1 MADPLGDQ
9 DHGLSGASKRPAQT
23 IEGTATEIS
32 EEAAGGD
39 AAREAEA
46 AAGAERPDIAGD
58 AAPGVDAALPPAQA
72 SLPELKSFITHL
84 AAGVL
89 GGLIGVVG
97 LALAWGGFGG
107 GEPSGPQPDIAAL
120 EARIAKLETAPPAA
134 GDGEALAQLE
144 AQVEALE
151 TGVKETSP
159 KLADLADR
167 VGQLE
172 TSLKAISQSASDGGS
187 VASAAAIAQQIA
199 EAEQRLDATLADA
212 LAKAETD
219 TVSTLQAM
227 QSAIAELKAKIGA
240 LAELGT
246 GDGAATGPALAA
258 LTERLAKLEAALP
271 ELAAAIGKENN
282 GAKSA
287 AAAIAFAN
295 LRAAVSD
302 GRPYAAELDTISALV
317 PSVGD
322 LGVLPAYA
330 EKGIPTV
337 PDLARS
343 FVVGKEG
350 AQVATAPASS
360 GSLVDTLMAS
370 AQSLVTI
377 KRIAEP
383 TTGQGPGAA
392 LARAKAAL
400 DKGDLA
406 AAVKEVETLDG
417 ASREAFAAWL
427 GQAHA
432 RLSADETLIQLES
445 TLLVSVGSNPQAPRQ
460 HAQ

>member
-1 MADPLGDQ
+1 MADPFSDQ
-9 DHGLSGASKRPAQT
+9 DHGPGGASKRPAQT

-46 AAGAERPDIAGD
+46 AADHPDIAGE
-58 AAPGVDAALPPAQA
+58 APHDVDAALPPAQA
-72 SLPELKSFITHL
+72 SLPELKSFVTHL

-89 GGLIGVVG
+89 GGLVGVVG
-97 LALAWGGFGG
+97 LALAWGGLGG
-107 GEPSGPQPDIAAL
+107 GGSSGPQPDIAAL
-120 EARIAKLETAPPAA
+120 EARIAKLETAPPAS
-134 GDGEALAQLE
+134 GDGEALAQLK
-144 AQVEALE
+144 AQVETLE

-199 EAEQRLDATLADA
+199 EAEQRLDAKLADA
-212 LAKAETD
+212 LAANA
-219 TVSTLQAM
+219 SSLQEM

-246 GDGAATGPALAA
+246 GNGAAAGPALAA
-258 LTERLAKLEAALP
+258 RLARLEAAMP

-302 GRPYAAELDTISALV
+302 GRPYATELDTIGALV

-330 EKGIPTV
+330 EKGIPTA
-337 PDLARS
+337 PDLART
-343 FVVGKEG
+343 FVVAKEG

-377 KRIAEP
+377 KRLDEP

-400 DKGDLA
+400 DQGDLA

>member
-1 MADPLGDQ
+1 MADPFSDQ
-9 DHGLSGASKRPAQT
+9 DHGLTAASKRPAQT

-39 AAREAEA
+39 AARETEA
-46 AAGAERPDIAGD
+46 AAGADRPDIAGEV
-58 AAPGVDAALPPAQA
+58 PHGVDAALPPAQT
-72 SLPELKSFITHL
+72 SLPELKSFVTHL

-89 GGLIGVVG
+89 GGLVGVVG
-97 LALAWGGFGG
+97 LALAWGGLGG
-107 GEPSGPQPDIAAL
+107 GGSSGPQPDIAAL
-120 EARIAKLETAPPAA
+120 EARIAKLETAPPAS
-134 GDGEALAQLE
+134 GDGEALAQLK

-151 TGVKETSP
+151 TGVNETSP

-199 EAEQRLDATLADA
+199 EAEQRLDAKLADA
-212 LAKAETD
+212 LAANA
-219 TVSTLQAM
+219 SSLQEM

-343 FVVGKEG
+343 FVVAKEG

-377 KRIAEP
+377 KRLDEP

-392 LARAKAAL
+392 LARAKATL
-400 DKGDLA
+400 DQGDLA

>member
-1 MADPLGDQ
+1 MADPFSDQ
-9 DHGLSGASKRPAQT
+9 DHGPGGAGKRPAQT

-32 EEAAGGD
+32 EESAGGD

-46 AAGAERPDIAGD
+46 AAGADRPDIAGEV
-58 AAPGVDAALPPAQA
+58 PHGVDAALPPAQT
-72 SLPELKSFITHL
+72 SLPELKSFVTHL

-89 GGLIGVVG
+89 GGLVGVVG
-97 LALAWGGFGG
+97 LALAWGGLGG
-107 GEPSGPQPDIAAL
+107 GGSSGPQPDIAAL
-120 EARIAKLETAPPAA
+120 EARIAKLETAPPAS
-134 GDGEALAQLE
+134 GDGEALAQLK

-151 TGVKETSP
+151 TGVNETSP

-199 EAEQRLDATLADA
+199 EAEQRLDAKLADA
-212 LAKAETD
+212 LAANA
-219 TVSTLQAM
+219 SSLQEM

-343 FVVGKEG
+343 FVVAKEG

-377 KRIAEP
+377 KRLDEP

-400 DKGDLA
+400 DQGDLA
-406 AAVKEVETLDG
+406 AAVKEVETLDS

>member
-1 MADPLGDQ
+1 MADPFSDQ
-9 DHGLSGASKRPAQT
+9 DHGLTGASKRPAQT

-39 AAREAEA
+39 AARETEA
-46 AAGAERPDIAGD
+46 AAGADRPDIAGEV
-58 AAPGVDAALPPAQA
+58 PHGVDAALPPAQT
-72 SLPELKSFITHL
+72 SLPELKSFVTHL

-89 GGLIGVVG
+89 GGLVGVVG
-97 LALAWGGFGG
+97 LALAWGGLGG
-107 GEPSGPQPDIAAL
+107 GGSSGPQPDIAAL
-120 EARIAKLETAPPAA
+120 EARIAKLETAPPAS
-134 GDGEALAQLE
+134 GDGEALAQLK

-151 TGVKETSP
+151 TGVNETSP

-199 EAEQRLDATLADA
+199 EAEQRLDAKLADA
-212 LAKAETD
+212 LAANA
-219 TVSTLQAM
+219 SSLQEM

-343 FVVGKEG
+343 FVVAKEG

-377 KRIAEP
+377 KRIDEP

>member
-1 MADPLGDQ
+1 MADPFSDQ
-9 DHGLSGASKRPAQT
+9 DHGPGGASKRPAQT

-46 AAGAERPDIAGD
+46 AADHPDIAGE
-58 AAPGVDAALPPAQA
+58 APDGVDAALPPAQA
-72 SLPELKSFITHL
+72 SLPELKSFVTHL

-89 GGLIGVVG
+89 GGLVGVVG
-97 LALAWGGFGG
+97 LALAWSGLGG
-107 GEPSGPQPDIAAL
+107 GGSSGPQPDIAAL
-120 EARIAKLETAPPAA
+120 EARIAKLETAPPAS
-134 GDGEALAQLE
+134 GDGEALAQLK
-144 AQVEALE
+144 AQVETLE

-159 KLADLADR
+159 KLAHLADR

-199 EAEQRLDATLADA
+199 EAEQRLDAKLADA
-212 LAKAETD
+212 LAANA
-219 TVSTLQAM
+219 SSLQEM

-246 GDGAATGPALAA
+246 GNGAAAGPALAA
-258 LTERLAKLEAALP
+258 RLARLEAAMP

-302 GRPYAAELDTISALV
+302 GRPYATELDTIGALV

-330 EKGIPTV
+330 EKGIPTA
-337 PDLARS
+337 PDLART
-343 FVVGKEG
+343 FVVAKEG

-377 KRIAEP
+377 KRLDEP
-383 TTGQGPGAA
+383 TTGQGPSAA

-400 DKGDLA
+400 DQGDLA

>member
-1 MADPLGDQ
+1 MADPFSDQ
-9 DHGLSGASKRPAQT
+9 DHGLTGASKRPAQT

-39 AAREAEA
+39 AARETEA
-46 AAGAERPDIAGD
+46 AAGADRPDIAGEV
-58 AAPGVDAALPPAQA
+58 PHGVDAALPPAQT
-72 SLPELKSFITHL
+72 SLPELKSFVTHL

-89 GGLIGVVG
+89 GGLVGVVG
-97 LALAWGGFGG
+97 LALAWGGLGG
-107 GEPSGPQPDIAAL
+107 GGSSGPQPDIAAL
-120 EARIAKLETAPPAA
+120 EARIAKLETAPPAS
-134 GDGEALAQLE
+134 GDGEALAQLK

-151 TGVKETSP
+151 TGVNETSP

-199 EAEQRLDATLADA
+199 EAEQRLDAKLADA
-212 LAKAETD
+212 LAANA
-219 TVSTLQAM
+219 SSLQEM

-246 GDGAATGPALAA
+246 GDGAATGPVLAA

-343 FVVGKEG
+343 FVVAKEG

-377 KRIAEP
+377 KRIDEP

>member
-1 MADPLGDQ
+1 MADPFSDQ
-9 DHGLSGASKRPAQT
+9 DHGPGGASKRPAQT

-46 AAGAERPDIAGD
+46 AADHPDIAGE
-58 AAPGVDAALPPAQA
+58 APHDVDAALPPAQA
-72 SLPELKSFITHL
+72 SLPELKSFVTHL

-89 GGLIGVVG
+89 GGLVGVVG
-97 LALAWGGFGG
+97 LALAWGGLGG
-107 GEPSGPQPDIAAL
+107 GGSSGPQPDIAAL
-120 EARIAKLETAPPAA
+120 EARIAKLETAPPAS
-134 GDGEALAQLE
+134 GDGEALAQLK
-144 AQVEALE
+144 AQVETLE

-159 KLADLADR
+159 KLADFADR

-199 EAEQRLDATLADA
+199 EAEQRLDAKLADA
-212 LAKAETD
+212 LAANA
-219 TVSTLQAM
+219 SSLQEM

-246 GDGAATGPALAA
+246 GNGAAAGPALAA
-258 LTERLAKLEAALP
+258 LTERLARLEAAMP

-302 GRPYAAELDTISALV
+302 GRPYATELDTIGALV

-330 EKGIPTV
+330 EKGIPTA
-337 PDLARS
+337 PDLART
-343 FVVGKEG
+343 FVVAKEG

-377 KRIAEP
+377 KRLDEP

-400 DKGDLA
+400 DQGDLA

>member
-1 MADPLGDQ
+1 MADPFSDPDQ
-9 DHGLSGASKRPAQT
+9 GPGGMSKRPAQT
-23 IEGTATEIS
+23 IDGTATEITEDS
-32 EEAAGGD
+32 A
-39 AAREAEA
+39 AAREPEPAVDDA
-46 AAGAERPDIAGD
+46 RPELAGD
-58 AAPGVDAALPPAQA
+58 AAKDGVDAALPPAQA
-72 SLPELKSFITHL
+72 SVGELKSFVTHL

-97 LALAWGGFGG
+97 LAFAWGGLGG
-107 GEPSGPQPDIAAL
+107 GEPSGPQPDLAAL
-120 EARIAKLETAPPAA
+120 EARIAKLESTPPASA
-134 GDGEALAQLE
+134 DSEALAQLNS
-144 AQVEALE
+144 QVEALE
-151 TGVKETSP
+151 TGVKETAP

-167 VGQLE
+167 VTQLE

-199 EAEQRLDATLADA
+199 DAEQRLDAKLAEA
-212 LAKAETD
+212 LAKAEA
-219 TVSTLQAM
+219 SNAASLQEM
-227 QSAIAELKAKIGA
+227 QTAIAELKAKIGA

-246 GDGAATGPALAA
+246 SDSAAAGPELTA

-271 ELAAAIGKENN
+271 ELIAAIGKENA
-282 GAKSA
+282 GAEAA

-302 GRPYAAELDTISALV
+302 GRPYAAELDTITAIV

-337 PDLARS
+337 PELTRTFA
-343 FVVGKEG
+343 VAKEG
-350 AQVATAPASS
+350 ALVTAAPAAS
-360 GSLVDTLMAS
+360 GGSIVDTLMAS

-377 KRIAEP
+377 KRIDEP
-383 TTGQGPGAA
+383 PTGEGPGAA

-400 DKGDLA
+400 DQGDLA
-406 AAVKEVETLDG
+406 AAVKEVETLEG
-417 ASREAFAAWL
+417 APREAFSAWL

-432 RLSADETLIQLES
+432 RLSADETLMQLES
-445 TLLVSVGSNPQAPRQ
+445 ALLVSVGSNPQAPRQ
-460 HAQ
+460 

>member
-1 MADPLGDQ
+1 MADPFSDQ
-9 DHGLSGASKRPAQT
+9 DHGLTGASKRPAQT
-23 IEGTATEIS
+23 IEGTATEIG

-39 AAREAEA
+39 AARETEA
-46 AAGAERPDIAGD
+46 AAGADRPDVAGEV
-58 AAPGVDAALPPAQA
+58 PHGVDAALPPAQT
-72 SLPELKSFITHL
+72 SLPELKSFVTHL

-89 GGLIGVVG
+89 GGLVGVVG
-97 LALAWGGFGG
+97 LALAWGGLGG
-107 GEPSGPQPDIAAL
+107 GGSSGPQPDIAAL
-120 EARIAKLETAPPAA
+120 EARIAKLETAPPAS
-134 GDGEALAQLE
+134 GDGEALAQLK

-151 TGVKETSP
+151 TGVNETSP

-199 EAEQRLDATLADA
+199 EAEQRLDAKLADA
-212 LAKAETD
+212 LAANA
-219 TVSTLQAM
+219 SSLQEM

-343 FVVGKEG
+343 FVVAKEG

-377 KRIAEP
+377 KRIDEP

>member
-1 MADPLGDQ
+1 MADPFSDQ
-9 DHGLSGASKRPAQT
+9 DHGPSGASKRPAQT

-46 AAGAERPDIAGD
+46 AAAADRPDIAGE
-58 AAPGVDAALPPAQA
+58 APHGVDAALPPAQA
-72 SLPELKSFITHL
+72 SLPELKSFVTHL

-89 GGLIGVVG
+89 GGLVGVVG
-97 LALAWGGFGG
+97 LALAWGGLGG
-107 GEPSGPQPDIAAL
+107 GGSSGPQPDIAAL
-120 EARIAKLETAPPAA
+120 EARIAKLETAPPAS
-134 GDGEALAQLE
+134 GDGEALAQLK

-151 TGVKETSP
+151 TGVNETSP

-199 EAEQRLDATLADA
+199 EAEQRLDAKLADA
-212 LAKAETD
+212 LAANA
-219 TVSTLQAM
+219 SSLQEM

-246 GDGAATGPALAA
+246 GNGAAAGPALAA
-258 LTERLAKLEAALP
+258 RLARLEAALP

-302 GRPYAAELDTISALV
+302 GRPYATELDTISALV

-343 FVVGKEG
+343 FVVAKEG

-377 KRIAEP
+377 KRIDEP

-400 DKGDLA
+400 DQGDLA

>member
-1 MADPLGDQ
+1 M
-9 DHGLSGASKRPAQT
+9 
-23 IEGTATEIS
+23 
-32 EEAAGGD
+32 
-39 AAREAEA
+39 
-46 AAGAERPDIAGD
+46 
-58 AAPGVDAALPPAQA
+58 
-72 SLPELKSFITHL
+72 
-84 AAGVL
+84 
-89 GGLIGVVG
+89 
-97 LALAWGGFGG
+97 
-107 GEPSGPQPDIAAL
+107 
-120 EARIAKLETAPPAA
+120 
-134 GDGEALAQLE
+134 AQLKAE
-144 AQVEALE
+144 VEALE

-199 EAEQRLDATLADA
+199 EAEQRLDAKLADA
-212 LAKAETD
+212 LAANA
-219 TVSTLQAM
+219 SSLQEM

-246 GDGAATGPALAA
+246 GDGAAAGPALAA

-330 EKGIPTV
+330 EKGIPDRA
-337 PDLARS
+337 DLARS
-343 FVVGKEG
+343 FVVAKEG

-377 KRIAEP
+377 KRIDEP
-383 TTGQGPGAA
+383 TTGQGPGA
-392 LARAKAAL
+392 R
-400 DKGDLA
+400 
-406 AAVKEVETLDG
+406 
-417 ASREAFAAWL
+417 W
-427 GQAHA
+427 H
-432 RLSADETLIQLES
+432 
-445 TLLVSVGSNPQAPRQ
+445 APRRRSTKATWPRRSRRSRRSTAHPARPLPLGSARPMQ
-460 HAQ
+460 GSAPMRRSFSSKAPCSSPSAATLKPRGNTLNDPHPRFHRSVSSPPRSGWPGSPTGRAA

>member
-1 MADPLGDQ
+1 MADPFSDQ

-23 IEGTATEIS
+23 IEGTATEIT
-32 EEAAGGD
+32 EESAGGD

-46 AAGAERPDIAGD
+46 AAGADRPDVAGE
-58 AAPGVDAALPPAQA
+58 AANGVDAAPPPAQA
-72 SLPELKSFITHL
+72 SLPELKSFVTHL

-89 GGLIGVVG
+89 GGLVGVVG
-97 LALAWGGFGG
+97 LALAWGGLGG
-107 GEPSGPQPDIAAL
+107 GGSSGPQPDIAAL

-134 GDGEALAQLE
+134 GDSEALAQLK

-199 EAEQRLDATLADA
+199 EAEQRLDAKIADA
-212 LAKAETD
+212 LAKAEAD
-219 TVSTLQAM
+219 TASTLQEM

-337 PDLARS
+337 PDLTRS
-343 FVVGKEG
+343 FAVAKEG
-350 AQVATAPASS
+350 A
-360 GSLVDTLMAS
+360 
-370 AQSLVTI
+370 
-377 KRIAEP
+377 
-383 TTGQGPGAA
+383 
-392 LARAKAAL
+392 
-400 DKGDLA
+400 
-406 AAVKEVETLDG
+406 
-417 ASREAFAAWL
+417 
-427 GQAHA
+427 
-432 RLSADETLIQLES
+432 
-445 TLLVSVGSNPQAPRQ
+445 
-460 HAQ
+460 

>member
-1 MADPLGDQ
+1 MADPFSDQ
-9 DHGLSGASKRPAQT
+9 DHGLTGASKRPAQT

-39 AAREAEA
+39 AARETEA
-46 AAGAERPDIAGD
+46 AAGADRPDIAGEV
-58 AAPGVDAALPPAQA
+58 PHGVDAALPPAQT
-72 SLPELKSFITHL
+72 SLPELKSFVTHL

-89 GGLIGVVG
+89 GGLVGVVG
-97 LALAWGGFGG
+97 LALAWGGLGG
-107 GEPSGPQPDIAAL
+107 GGSSGPQPDIAAL
-120 EARIAKLETAPPAA
+120 EARIAKLETAPPAS
-134 GDGEALAQLE
+134 GDGEALAQLK

-151 TGVKETSP
+151 TGVNETSP

-199 EAEQRLDATLADA
+199 EAEQRLDAKLADA
-212 LAKAETD
+212 LAANA
-219 TVSTLQAM
+219 SSLQEM

-295 LRAAVSD
+295 LRAAVRD

-343 FVVGKEG
+343 FVVAKEG

-377 KRIAEP
+377 KRIDEP

>member
-1 MADPLGDQ
+1 MADPFSDQ
-9 DHGLSGASKRPAQT
+9 DHGLSGAGKRPAQT

-46 AAGAERPDIAGD
+46 AAAADRPEIAGE
-58 AAPGVDAALPPAQA
+58 APNGVDAALASAQA
-72 SLPELKSFITHL
+72 SLPELKSFVTHL

-89 GGLIGVVG
+89 GGLVGVVG
-97 LALAWGGFGG
+97 LALAWGGLGG
-107 GEPSGPQPDIAAL
+107 GGSSGPQPDIAAL
-120 EARIAKLETAPPAA
+120 EARIAKLETAPPAS
-134 GDGEALAQLE
+134 GDGEALAQLKAE
-144 AQVEALE
+144 VEALE

-172 TSLKAISQSASDGGS
+172 TSLKAISQIGERRRLRRLGCGHCPADRRGR
-187 VASAAAIAQQIA
+187 AAAGRQARRCA
-199 EAEQRLDATLADA
+199 GGQRLQLAGDAERDRRAQGQDRRPRRA
-212 LAKAETD
+212 R
-219 TVSTLQAM
+219 
-227 QSAIAELKAKIGA
+227 
-240 LAELGT
+240 T
-246 GDGAATGPALAA
+246 GDGAAAGPALAA
-258 LTERLAKLEAALP
+258 LTERLARLEAALP

-302 GRPYAAELDTISALV
+302 GRPYAAELDTIGALV

-343 FVVGKEG
+343 FVVAKEG

-377 KRIAEP
+377 KRLDEP

-400 DKGDLA
+400 DQGDLA

>member
-1 MADPLGDQ
+1 MADPFSDQ
-9 DHGLSGASKRPAQT
+9 DHGLTGASKRPAQT

-39 AAREAEA
+39 AARETEA
-46 AAGAERPDIAGD
+46 AAGADRPDIAGEV
-58 AAPGVDAALPPAQA
+58 PHGVDAALPPAQT
-72 SLPELKSFITHL
+72 SLPELKSFVTHL

-89 GGLIGVVG
+89 GGLVGVVG
-97 LALAWGGFGG
+97 LALAWGGLGG
-107 GEPSGPQPDIAAL
+107 GGSSGPQPDIAAL
-120 EARIAKLETAPPAA
+120 EARIAKLETAPPAS
-134 GDGEALAQLE
+134 GDGEALAQLK

-151 TGVKETSP
+151 TGVNETLP

-199 EAEQRLDATLADA
+199 EAEQRLDAKLADA
-212 LAKAETD
+212 LAANA
-219 TVSTLQAM
+219 SSLQEM

-295 LRAAVSD
+295 LRAAVRD

-343 FVVGKEG
+343 FVVAKEG

-377 KRIAEP
+377 KRIDEP

>member
-1 MADPLGDQ
+1 MADPFSDQ
-9 DHGLSGASKRPAQT
+9 DHGLTGASKRPAQT

-39 AAREAEA
+39 AARETEA
-46 AAGAERPDIAGD
+46 AAGADRPDIAGEV
-58 AAPGVDAALPPAQA
+58 PHGVDAALPPAQT
-72 SLPELKSFITHL
+72 SLPELKSFVTHL

-89 GGLIGVVG
+89 GGLVGVVG
-97 LALAWGGFGG
+97 LALAWGGLGG
-107 GEPSGPQPDIAAL
+107 GGSSGPQPDIAAL
-120 EARIAKLETAPPAA
+120 EARIAKLETAPPAS
-134 GDGEALAQLE
+134 GDGEALAQLK

-151 TGVKETSP
+151 TGVNETSP

-199 EAEQRLDATLADA
+199 EAEQRLDAKLADA
-212 LAKAETD
+212 LAANA
-219 TVSTLQAM
+219 SSLQEM

-246 GDGAATGPALAA
+246 GDGAAKGPALAA
-258 LTERLAKLEAALP
+258 LTERLARLEAALP

-302 GRPYAAELDTISALV
+302 GRPYAAELDTIGALV

-343 FVVGKEG
+343 FVVAKEG

-377 KRIAEP
+377 KRIDEP

>member
-1 MADPLGDQ
+1 MADPFSDQ
-9 DHGLSGASKRPAQT
+9 DHGLTGASKRPAQT
-23 IEGTATEIS
+23 IEGTATEIG

-39 AAREAEA
+39 AARETEA
-46 AAGAERPDIAGD
+46 AAGADRPDVAGEV
-58 AAPGVDAALPPAQA
+58 PHGVDAALPPAQT
-72 SLPELKSFITHL
+72 SLPELKSFVTHL

-89 GGLIGVVG
+89 GGLVGVVG
-97 LALAWGGFGG
+97 LALAWGGLGG
-107 GEPSGPQPDIAAL
+107 GGSSGPQPDIAAL
-120 EARIAKLETAPPAA
+120 EARIAKLETAPPAS
-134 GDGEALAQLE
+134 GDGEALAQLK

-151 TGVKETSP
+151 TGVNETSP

-199 EAEQRLDATLADA
+199 EAEQRLDAKLADA
-212 LAKAETD
+212 LAANA
-219 TVSTLQAM
+219 SSLQEM

-343 FVVGKEG
+343 FVVAKEG

-377 KRIAEP
+377 KRIDEP

-406 AAVKEVETLDG
+406 AAVREVETLDG

>member
-1 MADPLGDQ
+1 MADPFSDQ
-9 DHGLSGASKRPAQT
+9 DHGLTGASKRPAQT

-39 AAREAEA
+39 AARETEA
-46 AAGAERPDIAGD
+46 AAGADRPDIAGEV
-58 AAPGVDAALPPAQA
+58 PHGVDAALPPAQT
-72 SLPELKSFITHL
+72 SLPELKSFVTHL

-89 GGLIGVVG
+89 GGLVGVVG
-97 LALAWGGFGG
+97 LALAWGGLGG
-107 GEPSGPQPDIAAL
+107 GGSSGPQPDIAAL
-120 EARIAKLETAPPAA
+120 EARIAKLETAPPAS
-134 GDGEALAQLE
+134 GDGEALAQLK

-151 TGVKETSP
+151 TGVNETSP

-172 TSLKAISQSASDGGS
+172 TSLKATSQSASDGGS

-199 EAEQRLDATLADA
+199 EAEQRLDAKLADA
-212 LAKAETD
+212 LAANA
-219 TVSTLQAM
+219 SSLQEM

-343 FVVGKEG
+343 FVVAKEG

-377 KRIAEP
+377 KRIDEP

>member
-1 MADPLGDQ
+1 MADPFSDQ
-9 DHGLSGASKRPAQT
+9 DHGLTGASKRPAQT

-39 AAREAEA
+39 AARETEA
-46 AAGAERPDIAGD
+46 AAGADRPDIAGEV
-58 AAPGVDAALPPAQA
+58 PHGVDAALPPAQT
-72 SLPELKSFITHL
+72 SLPELKSFVTHL

-89 GGLIGVVG
+89 GGLVGVVG
-97 LALAWGGFGG
+97 LALAWGGLGG
-107 GEPSGPQPDIAAL
+107 GGSSGPQPDIAAL
-120 EARIAKLETAPPAA
+120 EARIAKLETAPPAS
-134 GDGEALAQLE
+134 GDGEALAQLK

-151 TGVKETSP
+151 TGVNETSP

-172 TSLKAISQSASDGGS
+172 TSLKATSQSASDGGS

-199 EAEQRLDATLADA
+199 EAEQRLDAKLADA
-212 LAKAETD
+212 LAANA
-219 TVSTLQAM
+219 SSLQEM

-343 FVVGKEG
+343 FVVAKEG

-377 KRIAEP
+377 KRIDEP
-383 TTGQGPGAA
+383 TTGQGPGA

>member
-1 MADPLGDQ
+1 M
-9 DHGLSGASKRPAQT
+9 T
-23 IEGTATEIS
+23 
-32 EEAAGGD
+32 
-39 AAREAEA
+39 
-46 AAGAERPDIAGD
+46 
-58 AAPGVDAALPPAQA
+58 
-72 SLPELKSFITHL
+72 
-84 AAGVL
+84 
-89 GGLIGVVG
+89 
-97 LALAWGGFGG
+97 
-107 GEPSGPQPDIAAL
+107 
-120 EARIAKLETAPPAA
+120 
-134 GDGEALAQLE
+134 
-144 AQVEALE
+144 
-151 TGVKETSP
+151 
-159 KLADLADR
+159 
-167 VGQLE
+167 
-172 TSLKAISQSASDGGS
+172 
-187 VASAAAIAQQIA
+187 
-199 EAEQRLDATLADA
+199 
-212 LAKAETD
+212 
-219 TVSTLQAM
+219 
-227 QSAIAELKAKIGA
+227 
-240 LAELGT
+240 
-246 GDGAATGPALAA
+246 
-258 LTERLAKLEAALP
+258 
-271 ELAAAIGKENN
+271 
-282 GAKSA
+282 
-287 AAAIAFAN
+287 
-295 LRAAVSD
+295 
-302 GRPYAAELDTISALV
+302 PYATELDTISALV

-343 FVVGKEG
+343 FVVAKEG

-377 KRIAEP
+377 KRIDEP

-417 ASREAFAAWL
+417 APREAFAAWL

>member
-1 MADPLGDQ
+1 MADPFSDQ
-9 DHGLSGASKRPAQT
+9 DHGPGGASKRPAQT

-39 AAREAEA
+39 AAHEAET
-46 AAGAERPDIAGD
+46 AGDHPDIAGE
-58 AAPGVDAALPPAQA
+58 APHGVDAALPPAQA
-72 SLPELKSFITHL
+72 SLPELKSFVTHL

-89 GGLIGVVG
+89 GGLVGVVG
-97 LALAWGGFGG
+97 LALAWGGLGG
-107 GEPSGPQPDIAAL
+107 GGSSGPQPDIAAL
-120 EARIAKLETAPPAA
+120 EARIAKLETAPPAS
-134 GDGEALAQLE
+134 GDGEALAQLK
-144 AQVEALE
+144 AQVETLE

-172 TSLKAISQSASDGGS
+172 TSLRAISQSASDGGS

-199 EAEQRLDATLADA
+199 EAEQRLDAKLADA
-212 LAKAETD
+212 LAANA
-219 TVSTLQAM
+219 SSLQEM

-246 GDGAATGPALAA
+246 GNGAAAGPALAA
-258 LTERLAKLEAALP
+258 RLARLEAAMP

-302 GRPYAAELDTISALV
+302 GRPYATELDTIGALV

-330 EKGIPTV
+330 EKGIPTA
-337 PDLARS
+337 PDLART
-343 FVVGKEG
+343 FVVAKEG

-377 KRIAEP
+377 KRLDEP

-400 DKGDLA
+400 DQGDLA